1 VRHSADGSE
10 ITAICVAGQQRF
22 RASSVEATDTDE
34 AQARFLDEARLVGGG
49 KTPEFSRASSETHTG
64 EATQIPP
71 RPGASGRSA
80 VFAEVAF
87 DIWLHSC
94 QCRGV
99 DELLNQLRLLKT
111 TSSLCVLI
119 VLLLWET
126 AAPFLP
132 LFDKQLRERTRHAAC
147 NFLLGLINAVLGA
160 LAVTLLWVLAMD
172 WAETHQFGL
181 LNWLLPTSR
190 TRLILAVVLFDAW
203 MYWWHRMNHRLL
215 FFWRFH
221 RTHHSDPKM
230 DVTTAHR
237 FHFGEII
244 FSSLFR
250 VPIILL
256 LGMRLEELVIYET
269 VTFVI
274 VQLHHANVGLPDQ
287 LDRLLRLL
295 IVTPAIH
302 KVHHSRMQLETDS
315 NYSSLFSIWDRLFRT
330 LRLRADPRTIRFG
343 LNAFDQPELQTLA
356 GLLKT
361 PMNPNVKRDT

>member
-1 VRHSADGSE
+1 M
-10 ITAICVAGQQRF
+10 
-22 RASSVEATDTDE
+22 
-34 AQARFLDEARLVGGG
+34 
-49 KTPEFSRASSETHTG
+49 
-64 EATQIPP
+64 
-71 RPGASGRSA
+71 
-80 VFAEVAF
+80 
-87 DIWLHSC
+87 
-94 QCRGV
+94 

-111 TSSLCVLI
+111 TSGLCVLI

-132 LFDKQLRERTRHAAC
+132 LFDKDLRKRTRHAAR

-160 LAVTLLWVLAMD
+160 LAVTLLWVLAMG
-172 WAETHQFGL
+172 WAEAHRFGL
-181 LNWLLPTSR
+181 LHWLQLSSW
-190 TRLILAVVLFDAW
+190 TRLFLAVVLFDVW
-203 MYWWHRMNHRLL
+203 MYGWHRMNHRVP

-237 FHFGEII
+237 FHFGEIF

-256 LGMRLEELVIYET
+256 LGMRLEELIIYEAAM
-269 VTFVI
+269 VII
-274 VQLHHANVGLPDQ
+274 VQLHHANVGLPDR

-302 KVHHSRMQLETDS
+302 KVHHSRLQPETDS
-315 NYSSLFSIWDRLFRT
+315 NYSSLFSMWDRLFRT
-330 LRLRADPRTIRFG
+330 LRLRADPRTIQFG
-343 LNAFDQPELQTLA
+343 LGGFDQPEQQTLA

-361 PMNPNVKRDT
+361 PMAQDVKRDA